1 MGKGFHVPGAG
12 MTKFGTSQGI
22 GRLEDIR
29 FLTGAGT
36 YVDDLAPK
44 GALVAYFLRATVA
57 HGTIRSLDMSVAQDM
72 PGVHL
77 VLNAASLADLGVDL
91 LMQGE
96 QIATRDGGLGA
107 GPDRP
112 VLAQQAVRFVGEA
125 VALIVADTMAEA
137 RDAAEAIDLEIGD
150 LPVALDL
157 APGGPAIHA
166 CAPGNLA
173 FDYGIGDAA
182 AVTAALAASAHT
194 VSLQVIHNRIIVAS
208 LEPRAAYAD
217 WADERLHLCV
227 NGQGVWTQKAELARM
242 LQLPLDAVRVT
253 NPDVGGGFGMK
264 GMTYPEYICIAA
276 ASRKLGRPVRW
287 ASDRSEAMLTDNAGR
302 DLVAQ
307 ADIGFDAD
315 LRITAY
321 RVNLISNLGAYNSQF
336 AQAIQSELFSK
347 VLTGIY
353 DIPKAYLGAIGVY
366 TNTTPVD
373 AYRGAGRP
381 EANLTIER
389 VMDQAARV
397 LQVDGVDLRRR
408 NAIAQFPHPL
418 ISGDEVDCGDFAGLL
433 TAAHSHADLAG
444 FAARRDASA
453 AKGMLRGVGLASY
466 LESILGSKT
475 ETARIV
481 LNDDGGA
488 TLYVGTQSNGQGH
501 ETVYARMLSQA
512 TGIAAELIRIVQGD
526 SDLIAHGGGTGGSRS
541 VTVQGS
547 ATRATVAEVVARFVP
562 FLAGETGVAGI
573 SFADL
578 TFGAPGSNMR
588 LTLAEAA
595 DLARRAGRD
604 DLLDVA
610 QTITLRAGAY
620 PNGCHVAEV
629 EIDPETGALTLQRFT
644 VVDDFGVQMAP
655 ELVAG
660 QVQGGIAQG
669 FGQAVS
675 ENAVYDSH
683 GQLLTGSFM
692 DYAMPRAADLPFFA
706 IHDRGIPTATNPLG
720 MKGCGEAGTVGA
732 LGAISNAVRDALAP
746 AGVGVVDMPFTPQR
760 IWQWL
765 QQARGVAV

>member
-1 MGKGFHVPGAG
+1 
-12 MTKFGTSQGI
+12 MTKFGAAQGT
-22 GRLEDIR
+22 GRLEDVR

-36 YVDDLAPK
+36 YVDDIAPK
-44 GALVAYFLRATVA
+44 DALVAYFLRAAVA
-57 HGTIRSLDMSVAQDM
+57 HGRITALDLTAARAM

-77 VLNAASLADLGVDL
+77 VLDADALLDMGVVLG
-91 LMQGE
+91 MQGE

-107 GPDRP
+107 APERP
-112 VLAQQAVRFVGEA
+112 VLAQGGVRFVGEA
-125 VALIVADTMAEA
+125 VALIVADSMARA
-137 RDAAEAIDLEIGD
+137 RDAAEMIDLDITD

-157 APGGPAIHA
+157 APGGPEIHPS
-166 CAPGNLA
+166 APGNLA
-173 FDYGIGDAA
+173 FDYGIGDDAGV
-182 AVTAALAASAHT
+182 AVALAASKHRI
-194 VSLQVIHNRIIVAS
+194 SLPVIHNRIIVAS
-208 LEPRAAYAD
+208 IEPRAAYAEWTGD
-217 WADERLHLCV
+217 RLHLCV
-227 NGQGVWTQKAELARM
+227 NGQGVWTQKSELARM
-242 LQLPLDAVRVT
+242 LQLPTDAVRVT

-276 ASRKLGRPVRW
+276 AARALGRPVRW

-302 DLVAQ
+302 DLVAH
-307 ADIGFDAD
+307 AEMGFDAN

-321 RVNLISNLGAYNSQF
+321 RVNLVSNLGAYNSQF
-336 AQAIQSELFSK
+336 GQAIQTELFSK

-353 DIPKAYLGAIGVY
+353 DIPVAYLGAVGVF

-389 VMDQAARV
+389 VMDHAARQ
-397 LQVDGVDLRRR
+397 LGVDAIDLRRR
-408 NAIAQFPHPL
+408 NAITQFPHML
-418 ISGDEVDCGDFAGLL
+418 ISGEEVDCGDFAGLL
-433 TAAHSHADLAG
+433 DAAQSYADLAG
-444 FAARRDASA
+444 FALRRDASA
-453 AKGMLRGVGLASY
+453 ARGLLRGIGVASY
-466 LESILGSKT
+466 LEAILGSPR
-475 ETARIV
+475 ETSRIV
-481 LNDDGGA
+481 LDDDGGA

-512 TGIAAELIRIVQGD
+512 TGIAAEIIRIVQGD
-526 SDLIAHGGGTGGSRS
+526 SDLIRHGGGTGGSRS
-541 VTVQGS
+541 VTVQGT
-547 ATRATVAEVVARFVP
+547 ATRATVAEILARFVP
-562 FLAGETGVAGI
+562 FLESQMGVQGV
-573 SFADL
+573 SFTDL
-578 TFGAPGSNMR
+578 TFGAPGSNLR

-595 DLARRAGRD
+595 ALARDQHRH

-629 EIDPETGALTLQRFT
+629 EIDPETGALTLQRYT

-669 FGQAVS
+669 FGQAVT
-675 ENAVYDSH
+675 ENAIYDSH

-706 IHDRGIPTATNPLG
+706 IHDSAVPTTTNPLG

-746 AGVGVVDMPFTPQR
+746 AGVMRVDMPFTPHR
-760 IWQWL
+760 IWHWL
-765 QQARGVAV
+765 QEVRCVAV